1 LDKWS
6 FCWQRL
12 YWSSCHII
20 IVKTAF
26 FVILIFSSGYGWS
39 QSFPVTGQLAST
51 AFPVCGS
58 DTFKQAIVPGGKT
71 HSLEVP
77 GCTTDGVVY
86 EDLNPFWYTFTCYV
100 SGSLAFLI
108 TPNNLGDD
116 YDWMLYDITN
126 HNPSEVY
133 TNASL
138 IVTGNWAGTFGLTGA
153 KAGGSTKIGCASNPV
168 DNHST
173 FSSMPN
179 LIQGHKYLLLI
190 SHYTDDS
197 QSGYSLSFGGGS
209 AVITDTTVGH
219 LISAD
224 MHCDR
229 KSLVVA
235 LNKAMRCGSVAPD
248 GSDFIIPSSPLSIV
262 RADGINCSSS
272 FDMDS
277 VLITLNAPLPPGD
290 YSVISKVGTDDNT
303 LTDDCGNQLP
313 VGENIPFTVS
323 PPHTTAVDSLTAPTC
338 APTTLQLVFSDL
350 IQCSS
355 ISPDGSD
362 FTVSGG
368 SAVNIISARGDC
380 LNGGL
385 TSVINIIL
393 SSPVVAGGNYRVT
406 LKTGSDGNTIINECG
421 VETPAGGTIS
431 FAIKDTVSA
440 SFDYKLD
447 LGCNYDTI
455 HINYLP
461 ANGVDQWQWIVDTV
475 AASSLLDP
483 DIVESVFGPKTVQ
496 HIVSNGFCSD
506 TVTEIVNLDNLIKA
520 SFQAPNEVC
529 PKDAVTINNTSIG
542 HLVSW
547 SWSFGDGETS
557 TNQNPTSHLFPNTA
571 AGKTYTV
578 SLVVQD
584 NLGCYDTT
592 TQQVVK
598 LQSCYITVPNAF
610 TPNGDGKN
618 DYLYPLNGFLAT
630 NLEFQVFN
638 RYGQLVFETRDW
650 SKKWDGT
657 IGGRPQQTGTY
668 MWTLRYTDGP
678 SGKNFFLRGASVLI
692 R

>member
-1 LDKWS
+1 
-6 FCWQRL
+6 
-12 YWSSCHII
+12 
-20 IVKTAF
+20 VKTAF
-26 FVILIFSSGYGWS
+26 FVILMFSTGYGWS
-39 QSFPVTGQLAST
+39 QSFPVTGQLASS

-71 HSLEVP
+71 HTLEVP

-86 EDLNPFWYTFTCYV
+86 EDLNPFWYTFTCYA

-126 HNPSEVY
+126 HNPNDVY
-133 TNASL
+133 SNTSL
-138 IVTGNWAGTFGLTGA
+138 IVTGNWAGTYGLTGA
-153 KAGGSTKIGCASNPV
+153 RAGGSAKIGCASNPT

-173 FSSMPN
+173 FSSMPT
-179 LIQGHKYLLLI
+179 LKQGHKYLLLI

-219 LISAD
+219 LKSVN

-229 KSLVVA
+229 KSLVVV
-235 LNKAMRCGSVAPD
+235 LNKGMRCGSVASD
-248 GSDFIIPSSPLSIV
+248 GSDFVIPSSTIPI
-262 RADGINCSSS
+262 AHAAGINCSSS

-277 VLITLNAPLPPGD
+277 VLITMSSPLSPGN
-290 YSVISKVGTDDNT
+290 YSVISKVGSDDNT

-313 VGENIPFTVS
+313 VGENISFNVE
-323 PPHTTAVDSLTAPTC
+323 PPHTTPFDSLSPLQC
-338 APTTLQLVFSDL
+338 APTMLQLVFPDL

-355 ISPDGSD
+355 ISSDGSD
-362 FTVSGG
+362 FSISGT

-380 LNGGL
+380 VDGGL
-385 TSVINIIL
+385 TSVINIRL
-393 SSPVVAGGNYRVT
+393 SSPIVTGGNYQVT
-406 LKTGSDGNTIINECG
+406 LKTGADGNTIINECD
-421 VETPAGGTIS
+421 VETTAGGTIS
-431 FAIKDTVSA
+431 FGIKDTVTA
-440 SFDYKLD
+440 SFNYNLD

-455 HINYLP
+455 HLNYLP
-461 ANGVDQWQWIVDTV
+461 ANGVDQWKWIVDSV
-475 AASSLLDP
+475 ATSSLVSP
-483 DIVESVFGPKTVQ
+483 DIVEAVFGPKTVQ

-506 TVTEIVNLDNLIKA
+506 TASEIVNLDNVMKA

-529 PKDAVTINNTSIG
+529 PKDAVIISNTSIG

-547 SWSFGDGETS
+547 SWSFGDGES
-557 TNQNPTSHLFPNTA
+557 SIDQNPPSHLFPNTPS
-571 AGKTYTV
+571 GKTYTV
-578 SLVVQD
+578 SLVVQN
-584 NLGCYDTT
+584 NLGCYDTASE
-592 TQQVVK
+592 QIIK
-598 LQSCYITVPNAF
+598 LQSCYINVPNAF

-618 DYLYPLNGFLAT
+618 DYLYPLNGFMAT

-678 SGKNFFLRGASVLI
+678 SGKIFFLRGSSVLI